1 MIMRIGLW
9 LLCAIGVARS
19 VVGGERLEWKFKTG
33 DVLTYNVQNTMETTA
48 VANGVESGSS
58 IQQTMRMD
66 WDVETRGADGSYVL
80 GQTIQRIKVR
90 MSPDG
95 QNFREFDSGSSE
107 LPSDPIVRSLG
118 NMFGKIVNQR
128 FRVTMAPTG
137 EIRNVEVPS
146 GLLETLRTAVA
157 STPGG
162 LNDKALK
169 QMLGQTS
176 VILPAGEVEEGH
188 TWSSRQEIM
197 MPFGTLNVSPQMT
210 YQGVTDLG
218 IAAIQYVPSVELEP
232 KKGTPVKLSL
242 THSEGTGNVKF
253 DVGRGRIATM
263 QLDLEM
269 DMVTEVR
276 GQKITQK
283 MKQKTVMALASE

>member
-1 MIMRIGLW
+1 MIIRTGLW
-9 LLCAIGVARS
+9 ILCAIGVAGS

-33 DVLTYNVQNTMETTA
+33 DVLTYNVQNTMDSTA
-48 VANGVESGSS
+48 VVNGVQSGSS
-58 IQQTMRMD
+58 IQQTMRMV

-137 EIRNVEVPS
+137 EIRNVEVPP
-146 GLLETLRTAVA
+146 GLLETLRTAA
-157 STPGG
+157 AGTPGG
-162 LNDKALK
+162 LDDEGLK

-176 VILPAGEVEEGH
+176 VILPSGEVEKGH
-188 TWSSRQEIM
+188 IWSSKQEIV

-210 YQGVTDLG
+210 YRGITDSG
-218 IAAIQYVPSVELEP
+218 IAAIQYIPSVELEP
-232 KKGTPVKLSL
+232 KRGTPVKLSL
-242 THSEGTGNVKF
+242 TRSDGTGSVKF
-253 DVGRGRIATM
+253 DVGRGRIARM
-263 QLDLEM
+263 QLDLDM

-283 MKQKTVMALASE
+283 LKQKTLMTLAE